1 MAALRSTSLA
11 PCSGLASSS
20 LMSDMDITKRLTAG
34 VEQLLHSVDLS
45 KGHVAMKSFAS
56 KENGVLLPERHHTFV
71 CICSA

>member
-1 MAALRSTSLA
+1 
-11 PCSGLASSS
+11 
-20 LMSDMDITKRLTAG
+20 MSDMDITKRLTAG

-45 KGHVAMKSFAS
+45 KGHVALKSFAS